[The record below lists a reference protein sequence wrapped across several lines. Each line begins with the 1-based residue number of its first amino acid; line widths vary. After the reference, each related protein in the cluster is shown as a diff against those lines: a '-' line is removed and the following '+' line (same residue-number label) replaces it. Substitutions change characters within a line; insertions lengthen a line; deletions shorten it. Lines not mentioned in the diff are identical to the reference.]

1 MKRRTHFSLRQ
12 ISLVLIFAMLI
23 LALAIPAN
31 LTSAT
36 AQSDNREKTAKKPKQ
51 FGYRP
56 ESVSFHAPG
65 KIDPL
70 TGPRNGKPLDIALG
84 FIKQSRERL
93 GLSETDLLDLKV
105 TDQYTDRHNGVT
117 HIYLRQQMDG
127 IEVVSAEM
135 STNVARDGKV
145 INLNSSF
152 IKELRAAAKRRNVAL
167 SPVQAVEAVTR
178 HLGLTLTEPLET
190 LETRAGAERETTFS
204 KGGVSSE
211 PMRVKL
217 VFQPVAG
224 NDVRLAWSVEL
235 SEISGR
241 HWWNISVDA
250 GTGEILAGYDYI
262 DHDNWGSN
270 FAPDTARNKNF
281 AARTAA
287 APAPRA
293 SLAAASLATVNDGS
307 SYNVFALPL
316 ESPSDG
322 ASAMVWN
329 PADTLASPF
338 GWHDTNGATGAD
350 YTRTRGNNVHA
361 YTDLDANNA
370 VDTGS
375 DPDGGANL
383 QFNYAFDATKGPELN
398 RPPAVVNLF
407 YWNNI
412 VHDVFYQYG
421 FNEAAGNFQSNN
433 YGKGGAGND
442 YVQAEAQDGSG
453 TNNANFGTPP
463 DNGSTTGSSRPR
475 MQMFVWTNPFPNSV
489 IVNNTAAAGNYTATG
504 AESGPALTTTG
515 ITGDVVLGLDPS
527 DAAGA
532 STTDGCSPLT
542 NASSVTGKIAL
553 LDRGSCSF
561 VIKIKNAQNAG
572 AKAVIVGNNAPG
584 DPITMGGADNT
595 INITSAMV
603 SLDNANLFKANLP
616 LNASL
621 KINPNPPP
629 SRDSDFDAGIIGHEY
644 GHGISN
650 RLTGGRLN
658 TSCLGNQEQMGEGW
672 SDFVGLVLT
681 TDPLD
686 TAGTARGIGTYVSY
700 QPGTG
705 NGIRPTPYSTN
716 MTVNPSTYNTI
727 KTAAVPHG
735 VGYVWATMLWEMYW
749 NLVEVHGYNPNV
761 YEPWNTGGNNL
772 AIQLVTDGMKLQPC
786 SPGFINGRDAI
797 LQADMNLTGGA
808 NQCLIWKAFAKRGL
822 GVSATQGSNTS
833 VTDGVEAF
841 DIPASC
847 ETVTTNTTLSVNP
860 ASGNQGGTVNLSAT
874 LTDGTNGIG
883 GKTVSFTLNGASAG
897 NAVTNANGV
906 ASLSNVSLGSIA
918 AGTYPNGVGASF
930 AVGGGFGGSNSTNTL
945 TVIASPL
952 PAAPSGLVVT
962 VPTQNGRLNLSWTD
976 NSNNE
981 SGFKIER
988 CTGANCTNFALIGTV
1003 GANVTS
1009 TANTNLSRRVTY
1021 GYRVYSYNASGNS
1034 AYSNVSYGT
1043 TR

>member
-1 MKRRTHFSLRQ
+1 MKRKTHFPSRKTSAVL
-12 ISLVLIFAMLI
+12 LIFAMLM
-23 LALAIPAN
+23 LALTIPTN
-31 LTSAT
+31 FNSAT
-36 AQSDNREKTAKKPKQ
+36 AQSDKKEKTEKKPKQ

-56 ESVSFHAPG
+56 ESVSVHAPG
-65 KIDPL
+65 KIAPL
-70 TGPRNGKPLDIALG
+70 TAPANGKPLDIALG
-84 FIKQSRERL
+84 FIKQSRQKF
-93 GLSETDLLDLKV
+93 GLSEADVLDLKV

-117 HIYLRQQMDG
+117 HIYLRQQIEG
-127 IEVVSAEM
+127 IEVVNAEM

-152 IKELRAAAKRRNVAL
+152 IKELRAAAKGRTVAL

-190 LETRAGAERETTFS
+190 LETLAGAQRETTFS

-211 PMRVKL
+211 PIHAKL
-217 VFQPVAG
+217 IFQPVAE
-224 NDVRLAWSVEL
+224 NSVRLAWSVEL
-235 SEISGR
+235 SETGGQ

-250 GTGEILAGYDYI
+250 ETGEILAGYDYI
-262 DHDNWGSN
+262 DHDNWGRD

-281 AARTAA
+281 AARTTAT
-287 APAPRA
+287 RA
-293 SLAAASLATVNDGS
+293 SLAAASTATVTDGS
-307 SYNVFALPL
+307 AYNVFSFPK
-316 ESPSDG
+316 ESPNDG
-322 ASAMVWN
+322 LSTLTFN
-329 PADTLASPF
+329 PADALASPF
-338 GWHDTNGATGAD
+338 GWHDTNGAAGPE

-370 VDTGS
+370 VDTNS

-383 QFNYAFDATKGPELN
+383 QFNYTFDQTKGPELN

-421 FNEAAGNFQSNN
+421 FNEAAGNFQTNN

-489 IVNNTAAAGNYTATG
+489 IVNNTAIAGNYTATG
-504 AESGPALTTTG
+504 AESGPAITAAG

-527 DAAGA
+527 DAAGS

-542 NASSVTGKIAL
+542 NASSVAGKIAL

-572 AKAVIVGNNAPG
+572 AIAVIVGNNAPG
-584 DPITMGGADNT
+584 DPITMGGADAT
-595 INITSAMV
+595 INIPSGMV
-603 SLDNANLFKANLP
+603 SLDNANLYKSNLP
-616 LNASL
+616 FNASL

-629 SRDSDFDAGIIGHEY
+629 SRDSDFDAVVIGHEY

-672 SDFVGLVLT
+672 SDFIGLVLT

-686 TAGTARGIGTYVSY
+686 TATTARGIGTYVSY

-705 NGIRPTPYSTN
+705 NGIRPTPYSTDL
-716 MTVNPSTYNTI
+716 TVNPSTYNTV

-735 VGYVWATMLWEMYW
+735 VGYVWASMLWEMYW
-749 NLVEVHGYNPNV
+749 NLVEAHGYNPNV

-833 VTDGVEAF
+833 ITDGTEAF

-847 ETVTTNTTLSVNP
+847 ETVTTVTSLSVNS
-860 ASGNQGGTVNLSAT
+860 ASGTQGGTVNLSAT

-883 GKTVSFTLNGASAG
+883 GKTVSFTLNGTSVG
-897 NAVTNANGV
+897 NAVTDANGV
-906 ASLSNVSLGSIA
+906 ASLSNASLGSIA
-918 AGTYPNGVGASF
+918 AGVYPNGVGASF
-930 AVGGGFGGSNSTNTL
+930 AVGGGFGGSSATNSL
-945 TVIASPL
+945 TVIAAPT

-962 VPTQNGRLNLSWTD
+962 VPSQNGRLNLNWTD

-1003 GANVTS
+1003 GTDVTS
-1009 TANTNLSRRVTY
+1009 IANSNLSRRTTY